1 MEVQEIGL
9 LDAVACVAAFCA
21 DDGHCFRSVAF
32 YLSEESPRV
41 GIAFLTPEPFGMSK
55 YRGIE

>member
-1 MEVQEIGL
+1 MEVQEIAL

-21 DDGHCFRSVAF
+21 DNGHYFRSVAF

-41 GIAFLTPEPFGMSK
+41 GIAFRTPETFGMSR